1 MKNLLKK
8 MKSRKFI
15 TAIIGVIVGIY
26 TMTIGDTNTVKEIAG
41 LTATIASIMSYI
53 IVEGRIDA
61 KAVNQIADV
70 VETAETVMKDKQ
82 Y

>member
-26 TMTIGDTNTVKEIAG
+26 TMTVGDTNTVKEIAG

-61 KAVNQIADV
+61 KAINQIADV
-70 VETAETVMKDKQ
+70 VETAETVMKDK
-82 Y
+82 

>member
-41 LTATIASIMSYI
+41 LTATIVSIMSYI

-61 KAVNQIADV
+61 KAINQIADV
-70 VETAETVMKDKQ
+70 VETAETVMKDK
-82 Y
+82 

>member
-26 TMTIGDTNTVKEIAG
+26 TMTIGDTNTVTEIAG
-41 LTATIASIMSYI
+41 LTATIVSIMSYI

-61 KAVNQIADV
+61 KAINQIADV
-70 VETAETVMKDKQ
+70 VETAETVMKDK
-82 Y
+82 

>member
-15 TAIIGVIVGIY
+15 TAMVGVIVGIY

-61 KAVNQIADV
+61 KAVNQITDV
-70 VETAETVMKDKQ
+70 VETAETVMKDK
-82 Y
+82 